1 MRDAVI
7 VDAVRTPIGKRNGAL
22 AGVHAVDL
30 SAGVLSALVERVGVD
45 PALVEDVIWGCV
57 TQAGEQSSN
66 VGRWAA
72 LAAGWP
78 ETIPGTTVDRACG
91 SSQQS
96 LHFAAAGVISGQYDI
111 AVAGGVETMSRVP
124 MGSARNSGP
133 GEARGPKIAERYGD
147 SDFSQGHAAEMLAR
161 NWNLSRA
168 QADEISLSS
177 HARAAAASDEGRFES
192 QIVPVKLSD
201 GSVVTSDEGIRRGG
215 TLETLGKLRTVFAED
230 GIVTAGNSSQ
240 ISDGASATLVMT
252 SERARQLG
260 LKPLARLHSFA
271 LTAVDPVLMLTGPI
285 TATEAVL
292 RRSGL
297 ELKDIGAFE
306 INEAFATVVLAWLA
320 ETGADSALV
329 NPNGGGIALGHP
341 LGATGVRMTATLV
354 HHMVANGIDYGLQ
367 SLCEAGGMANALIL
381 ERVA

>member
-1 MRDAVI
+1 
-7 VDAVRTPIGKRNGAL
+7 
-22 AGVHAVDL
+22 
-30 SAGVLSALVERVGVD
+30 
-45 PALVEDVIWGCV
+45 
-57 TQAGEQSSN
+57 
-66 VGRWAA
+66 
-72 LAAGWP
+72 
-78 ETIPGTTVDRACG
+78 
-91 SSQQS
+91 
-96 LHFAAAGVISGQYDI
+96 
-111 AVAGGVETMSRVP
+111 
-124 MGSARNSGP
+124 
-133 GEARGPKIAERYGD
+133 
-147 SDFSQGHAAEMLAR
+147 
-161 NWNLSRA
+161 
-168 QADEISLSS
+168 
-177 HARAAAASDEGRFES
+177 
-192 QIVPVKLSD
+192 
-201 GSVVTSDEGIRRGG
+201 VTSDEGIRRGS

-240 ISDGASATLVMT
+240 ISDGASAALVMT

-297 ELKDIGAFE
+297 ELKDIGVFE

>member
-1 MRDAVI
+1 
-7 VDAVRTPIGKRNGAL
+7 
-22 AGVHAVDL
+22 
-30 SAGVLSALVERVGVD
+30 
-45 PALVEDVIWGCV
+45 
-57 TQAGEQSSN
+57 
-66 VGRWAA
+66 
-72 LAAGWP
+72 
-78 ETIPGTTVDRACG
+78 
-91 SSQQS
+91 
-96 LHFAAAGVISGQYDI
+96 
-111 AVAGGVETMSRVP
+111 
-124 MGSARNSGP
+124 
-133 GEARGPKIAERYGD
+133 
-147 SDFSQGHAAEMLAR
+147 
-161 NWNLSRA
+161 
-168 QADEISLSS
+168 
-177 HARAAAASDEGRFES
+177 
-192 QIVPVKLSD
+192 
-201 GSVVTSDEGIRRGG
+201 
-215 TLETLGKLRTVFAED
+215 
-230 GIVTAGNSSQ
+230 
-240 ISDGASATLVMT
+240 MT

-297 ELKDIGAFE
+297 ELKDIGVFE

-341 LGATGVRMTATLV
+341 LGATGVRMTATLA